1 MYLENHQNMEV
12 LVSRIGLEPT
22 THSLK
27 EKLSVQ
33 FPTINYTF
41 KNVLNYVHKI
51 RLILWSL
58 LGVLNTNRAQYE
70 IF

>member
-1 MYLENHQNMEV
+1 M
-12 LVSRIGLEPT
+12 VSPDGLEPS

-27 EKLSVQ
+27 EISSVQ

-41 KNVLNYVHKI
+41 KNVFNYVHK
-51 RLILWSL
+51 LSSVLWNL
-58 LGVLNTNRAQYE
+58 FGVLNTNRAQCE